1 MVSQNMVSQSKN
13 VFPKYGFSIK
23 KWIPKIWFLNQK
35 MDSQNMVS
43 QSKNGFPK
51 YGFPKNGF
59 SIKKMDSQN
68 MVSQSKKWIPKRWFL
83 NQKMVS
89 QKMVFS
95 KNLVNYMFPNQTSAF
110 SRYPATDSSKCA
122 STTDSICFRAIIEC
136 ITSYDSSVWFKLIV
150 YKVKYSICCFKTLRY
165 LLLTIFVCLTI
176 YLFFFLFFSWFFQMV
191 YCLQIS
197 IGISLCC
204 LWHLL

>member
-1 MVSQNMVSQSKN
+1 MVSQSKN

-23 KWIPKIWFLNQK
+23 KWFPKIWFLNQK
-35 MDSQNMVS
+35 MVSQNMVS
-43 QSKNGFPK
+43 QSKNCFPK
-51 YGFPKNGF
+51 YGF
-59 SIKKMDSQN
+59 SIKK
-68 MVSQSKKWIPKRWFL
+68 WFPKIWFL
-83 NQKMVS
+83 NQ
-89 QKMVFS
+89 
-95 KNLVNYMFPNQTSAF
+95 NLVNYMFPNQTSAF
-110 SRYPATDSSKCA
+110 SRYPDTDSNKCASATDSS
-122 STTDSICFRAIIEC
+122 CFRAIIEC

-165 LLLTIFVCLTI
+165 FLLTIFDCLSI

>member
-1 MVSQNMVSQSKN
+1 MVSQISQSKKW
-13 VFPKYGFSIK
+13 FPK
-23 KWIPKIWFLNQK
+23 FLNQK
-35 MDSQNMVS
+35 MVSQIS
-43 QSKNGFPK
+43 QSKNGFPNFSIIK
-51 YGFPKNGF
+51 WFPK
-59 SIKKMDSQN
+59 
-68 MVSQSKKWIPKRWFL
+68 FL

-95 KNLVNYMFPNQTSAF
+95 KNLVNYIFPNQTSAF

-122 STTDSICFRAIIEC
+122 STTDSICFKAIIGC

-165 LLLTIFVCLTI
+165 LLLTIFVC
-176 YLFFFLFFSWFFQMV
+176 FFSWFFQMV

>member
-1 MVSQNMVSQSKN
+1 MVSQSKN
-13 VFPKYGFSIK
+13 SFSIK
-23 KWIPKIWFLNQK
+23 KWFPKKWFPKIWFLNQK
-35 MDSQNMVS
+35 MVS

-51 YGFPKNGF
+51 YGF
-59 SIKKMDSQN
+59 SIKK
-68 MVSQSKKWIPKRWFL
+68 WFL

-89 QKMVFS
+89 QLKNGFPKDGFL

-122 STTDSICFRAIIEC
+122 SATDSSCFRAIIEC

-165 LLLTIFVCLTI
+165 LLLTIFVCSTI
-176 YLFFFLFFSWFFQMV
+176 YLFFFIFLMVFSNGLLSTNKYWYFFM
-191 YCLQIS
+191 LLMA
-197 IGISLCC
+197 SLII
-204 LWHLL
+204 

>member
-1 MVSQNMVSQSKN
+1 MDSQNMVSQSKN
-13 VFPKYGFSIK
+13 
-23 KWIPKIWFLNQK
+23 
-35 MDSQNMVS
+35 DSQNMVS

-51 YGFPKNGF
+51 DGF
-59 SIKKMDSQN
+59 SI
-68 MVSQSKKWIPKRWFL
+68 KKWIPKRWFL